1 MSKPE
6 ALPYLVDLWAEDEL
20 SVRCLARAAELSIAL
35 MAFDAAAVSYPQS
48 LVTIRGPGVY
58 EAHQPRTP
66 GGSRCSPTGA
76 RWGNDAPDV
85 FLP

>member
-20 SVRCLARAAELSIAL
+20 SVRCLARVAELSIAL

-66 GGSRCSPTGA
+66 GGLRCSPTGMGP
-76 RWGNDAPDV
+76 RNDASDI

>member
-1 MSKPE
+1 MSEPE

-20 SVRCLARAAELSIAL
+20 SVRCLARVAELSIAL

-48 LVTIRGPGVY
+48 LVTVRGPGVY
-58 EAHQPRTP
+58 EAHQPRAP
-66 GGSRCSPTGA
+66 EGSRHSPTGPGPRNEA
-76 RWGNDAPDV
+76 YDV